1 MFKIFAT
8 PLVITIENG
17 LVVSVR
23 QNFAH
28 KCCIVT
34 DAASN
39 ARFLCEQVYLCSPDV
54 IIEEHNGENIAWLL
68 IGEHLNPF
76 LFKQCD
82 DIS

>member
-23 QNFAH
+23 QNVAH

-54 IIEEHNGENIAWLL
+54 IIEEHNGENIAWLFHQML
-68 IGEHLNPF
+68 LLKNIAVRILHGY
-76 LFKQCD
+76 
-82 DIS
+82 